1 MARLGRFPIA
11 GGVPV
16 IGGLAVDG
24 VQRGAIFLA
33 LYRKIDFMNSS
44 IPAAGRI
51 PDLATLEELFGKPV
65 RSARQESEHLG
76 AEFRA
81 FVEQSPFIIVATNG
95 ADGLDASAKGDP
107 GGFVKVLDEKT
118 LLIPERGGNG
128 RNDSLRNIVAD
139 PLVAL
144 TFFIPG
150 MADLL
155 RVNGQACLSIHPDLL
170 LRFAK
175 PPRCVIVVQV
185 EEAFRQCSRA
195 IQQSKL
201 WSSANEE

>member
-1 MARLGRFPIA
+1 MDSIA
-11 GGVPV
+11 KMPT
-16 IGGLAVDG
+16 L
-24 VQRGAIFLA
+24 QSTMKPPL
-33 LYRKIDFMNSS
+33 
-44 IPAAGRI
+44 PAAGRI
-51 PDLATLEELFGKPV
+51 SDLATLEQLFGKPV
-65 RSARQESEHLG
+65 RSARQECEHLG
-76 AEFRA
+76 ADFRA
-81 FVEQSPFIIVATNG
+81 FVERSPFLIVASRG
-95 ADGLDASAKGDP
+95 ADGLDASAKGDI
-107 GGFVKVLDEKT
+107 GGFVKVFDENT

-139 PLVAL
+139 PHVSV

-170 LRFAK
+170 QQFAR
-175 PPRCVIVVQV
+175 PPRCVIVVRV

-201 WSSANEE
+201 WSAPDDGQPSG